1 MALRHVRLFPPA
13 SIWRP
18 FDSRFA
24 QLEQRLLQHRIWI
37 EKEFGGTEE
46 DYATIAKCRSEYT
59 AFLAEQVEESCETQ
73 EQEQQRMAK
82 RGILLLHI
90 ALVVLGLIIV

>member
-1 MALRHVRLFPPA
+1 VALRHVRLFPPA

-46 DYATIAKCRSEYT
+46 DHATIAKRRSEYT
-59 AFLAEQVEESCETQ
+59 TFLAEQVEELCETQ
-73 EQEQQRMAK
+73 EQAQQRMAK
-82 RGILLLHI
+82 RGILSLNY
-90 ALVVLGLIIV
+90 ALVVLGLITV